1 MVSGGKELAVTLEK
15 LAVVIPVPFL
25 SEFVKVAIKVLEAC
39 EDVISIEENVKDL
52 QKRVYTLTLTI
63 IDNVPVGGSASE
75 ELQGRIKDLHLCLTT
90 PSSTL
95 DSIMN
100 DLDKIK
106 EQKKYLLIFYH
117 DLNKAAVDKCV
128 SRVNAALE
136 QFTVCFFL
144 PSAWTLILI
153 SLQVSHQIHVEEQVD
168 KILRKYSNMTTQLD
182 RIEAAVNMTNQPHNA
197 PEILRRQDMPLK
209 HRIFYGRQPFV
220 NHIASLLARED
231 TSRVCITG
239 PGGMGKTSVALA
251 VMESSIIN
259 ENFPKKYQF
268 WVPCIEAKSAD
279 LLGRIL
285 YTQLRITAD
294 SYDTLDA
301 LINELNTSKERRVLL
316 LDNFE
321 TPWLSGHDQ
330 DKVSDVLSHL
340 AKLPHVALL
349 VTMTS
354 AFPPSEDIEWQ
365 HLELPSL
372 DPAAAHDTFKTIYPG
387 AADGPKLNELLQA
400 IDHIPLAITLMA
412 ADGKRSKASPE
423 YLLHE
428 WRKSG
433 TGMISRGPSQSM
445 DHTIGMSVHREIMTS
460 NSEASKLLAI
470 LSMLPAG
477 TTGNNLPRW
486 APTLTSHSAAID
498 ILRTVALV
506 EQEDGD
512 LATSRIFVRPTIQ
525 SYMSRQDRI
534 SDKVRQQV
542 HDACYKFVLDHRSTP
557 NDAKFK
563 DDLVALESEETNIQG
578 LLMQINVPSLRPNAL
593 CALIVFSLY
602 QLSTKPSIVA
612 ALHALA
618 VARATE
624 NHRHIAEAH
633 QCLGK
638 IFLKLD
644 RYEEACQHLEEARR
658 FFKNLPSGSD
668 RLRVGECSMELAD
681 TWMYMGNK
689 GSKEIYPLV
698 LEAQANLS
706 HNKSDKYHVAHG
718 LLGLG
723 RFFFWSVAHRRDETL
738 KTLSAA
744 KVIFEELDC
753 LASTSECLYFMA
765 RAYAQH
771 NEYIEA
777 LPIARKA
784 LAKAEQAGDG
794 ELICRNLTNTAKYL
808 IVLSS
813 YDEAFGI
820 IEQSLSMNQ
829 AVGRPLAI
837 AQNLE
842 LLGYNC
848 AAKMDFPAARVA
860 YEEARVQ
867 YSNVGFTW
875 LEEEKRCS
883 GNLKKLDSM
892 KDIDQAGLSQLAKP
906 DLS

>member
-15 LAVVIPVPFL
+15 LADVIPVPFL

-39 EDVISIEENVKDL
+39 EDVITIEENVKDL
-52 QKRVYTLTLTI
+52 QKRIYSLTLTI
-63 IDNVPVGGSASE
+63 IANVPVGGGTSE
-75 ELQGRIKDLHLCLTT
+75 ELQGRIKDLHF
-90 PSSTL
+90 TL
-95 DSIMN
+95 DSIIN

-106 EQKKYLLIFYH
+106 EQKKYLLIFFH

-128 SRVNAALE
+128 SRVNTALE
-136 QFTVCFFL
+136 QFT
-144 PSAWTLILI
+144 
-153 SLQVSHQIHVEEQVD
+153 VSHQIHVEERVD
-168 KILRKYSNMTTQLD
+168 EILRKYSNMTTQLD
-182 RIEAAVNMTNQPHNA
+182 RIEAAVNNTHQPHNA
-197 PEILRRQDMPLK
+197 PETLRRQDMPPK

-220 NHIASLLARED
+220 NNIASLLAHED

-239 PGGMGKTSVALA
+239 PGGIGKTSVALA
-251 VMESSIIN
+251 VMESSIIHDI
-259 ENFPKKYQF
+259 FPKKYQF

-279 LLGRIL
+279 LLRRIL

-294 SYDTLDA
+294 SYDTLDT
-301 LINELNTSKERRVLL
+301 LVNELNTSKERRVLL

-340 AKLPHVALL
+340 ARLPHVALMA
-349 VTMTS
+349 TMTS

-387 AADGPKLNELLQA
+387 AADGPKLNELLHA
-400 IDHIPLAITLMA
+400 IDHVPLAITLMA
-412 ADGKRSKASPE
+412 SNGKRSKASPE
-423 YLLHE
+423 YLLNE
-428 WRKSG
+428 WGKSG
-433 TGMISRGPSQSM
+433 IEMISWGPSQSM
-445 DHTIGMSVHREIMTS
+445 DRTIGMSVRRDIMTA
-460 NSEASKLLAI
+460 NPEASTLLAI

-477 TTGNNLPRW
+477 TTGNNLARW
-486 APTLTSHSAAID
+486 TPTLTSHSAAID
-498 ILRTVALV
+498 TLRTVALI

-525 SYMSRQDRI
+525 SYMSRHDRI
-534 SDKVRQQV
+534 SDEVRQQV
-542 HDACYKFVLDHRSTP
+542 HDACYEFVLDHKSIP
-557 NDAKFK
+557 DDAKFR
-563 DDLVALESEETNIQG
+563 DDLVALASEATNIQG
-578 LLMQINVPSLRPNAL
+578 LLMQINVQSLRPNAL
-593 CALIVFSLY
+593 CALVAFGLY
-602 QLSTKPSIVA
+602 QLSTKPSTVV
-612 ALHALA
+612 ALHALE
-618 VARATE
+618 VARATK
-624 NHRHIAEAH
+624 NHRHVAEAH

-644 RYEEACQHLEEARR
+644 RYEEACQHFEEARHC
-658 FFKNLPSGSD
+658 FKNLPSGSD
-668 RLRVGECSMELAD
+668 GLRAGECSMELAD

-689 GSKEIYPLV
+689 CSKEIYPLV
-698 LEAQANLS
+698 LEAQATLS
-706 HNKSDKYHVAHG
+706 HNRSDKYHVAHG
-718 LLGLG
+718 FLGLG
-723 RFFFWSVAHRRDETL
+723 RFYFWSVAHKRDETL

-765 RAYAQH
+765 RTYAQH
-771 NEYIEA
+771 NEYTEA
-777 LPIARKA
+777 LLMAKEA
-784 LAKAEQAGDG
+784 LAKAERTGDG
-794 ELICRNLTNTAKYL
+794 ELICRNLINTAKYL

-848 AAKMDFPAARVA
+848 AAKMDFPAAQVA

-867 YSNVGFTW
+867 YANVGFTW
-875 LEEEKRCS
+875 LEEERRCS

-892 KDIDQAGLSQLAKP
+892 KDIDQTGLSKLAKP